1 MLQVDAVPAGARC
14 SLLRCSHGLP
24 SIHIESGRLTRRASN
39 TSFVSTTMPHCAFL
53 GGRTHKLVTADTVAA
68 GTNTSGILAGTCERR
83 ACCTRRGTLPFDN
96 TSVAT
101 GGFRAILTPLP
112 TGRNAVTSLAV
123 AATFI
128 CTILESASTSI
139 ARRLVR
145 ASFCLGAMRERD
157 DGDEQNRAAA
167 KAASNHGGHKLLAV
181 QMNFAPPKIPNLIS
195 ARLTWVDA

>member
-123 AATFI
+123 AATFYMHNFGKRKYQH
-128 CTILESASTSI
+128 S
-139 ARRLVR
+139 
-145 ASFCLGAMRERD
+145 
-157 DGDEQNRAAA
+157 Q
-167 KAASNHGGHKLLAV
+167 KACPSKLL
-181 QMNFAPPKIPNLIS
+181 PGRY
-195 ARLTWVDA
+195 ARTRRWR